1 MGTLRARFSYQ
12 MKSVD
17 SFTLS
22 MCLLHCR
29 IKSVLKHMQLL
40 GGDGRLYFA
49 LDEYTDT
56 RVHGRLIVGI
66 WDFRGR

>member
-1 MGTLRARFSYQ
+1 
-12 MKSVD
+12 
-17 SFTLS
+17 
-22 MCLLHCR
+22 
-29 IKSVLKHMQLL
+29 MQLL